1 MLKALVVETVAPE
14 VRGRA
19 LGVYFSITSVAAL
32 LASVIT
38 GELWKV
44 YGPRLPFCLSAST
57 AVVSAALLLLWRTFE
72 RRRHA
77 GRAGLTTNWGGG
89 RGRGRL
95 RVRRI
100 EASLFH

>member
-1 MLKALVVETVAPE
+1 M
-14 VRGRA
+14 
-19 LGVYFSITSVAAL
+19 
-32 LASVIT
+32 IT